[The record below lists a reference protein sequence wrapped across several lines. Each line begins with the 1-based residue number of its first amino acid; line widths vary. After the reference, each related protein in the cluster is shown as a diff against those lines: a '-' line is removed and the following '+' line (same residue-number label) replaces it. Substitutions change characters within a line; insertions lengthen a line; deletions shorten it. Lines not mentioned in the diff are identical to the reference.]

1 MERCQAVVDRDV
13 PAGLTAAWT
22 AATADPDALDA
33 LRSSRR
39 LYGELSGW
47 QGRLVVEGL
56 RAGATWEQIGAALGT
71 TRQAAWARFRH
82 VVEQADGRRGPMPEQ
97 IAALRARLDDEVKVL
112 QDKLKALDA
121 EWRADRG
128 RLQEELRALDRA
140 RAEQRKA
147 LKREVR
153 ETAERLRDEIRALRE
168 APA

>member
-1 MERCQAVVDRDV
+1 MVDGPQRDL
-13 PAGLTAAWT
+13 PRDLTDAWT
-22 AATADPDALDA
+22 AATEGPDALGA

-82 VVEQADGRRGPMPEQ
+82 VAEQAEVRRGPMPEQ
-97 IAALRARLDDEVKVL
+97 VAALQGRLNDEVKAL
-112 QDKLKALDA
+112 QARLKTLDA
-121 EWRADRG
+121 EWRADGG
-128 RLQEELRALDRA
+128 RLREELRALDRSH
-140 RAEQRKA
+140 AEQRKT
-147 LKREVR
+147 LQRELR
-153 ETAERLRDEIRALRE
+153 ETAATLRDEIRALRE

>member
-1 MERCQAVVDRDV
+1 MVDRDV
-13 PAGLTAAWT
+13 PTGLAAAWT

-82 VVEQADGRRGPMPEQ
+82 VVEQSEGRRGPMPEQ
-97 IAALRARLDDEVKVL
+97 VAALRARLDDEVKAL
-112 QDKLKALDA
+112 QGRLKSLDA
-121 EWRADRG
+121 EWRADRA
-128 RLQEELRALDRA
+128 RLHEELRALDRA
-140 RAEQRKA
+140 RAQQRKTVQ
-147 LKREVR
+147 RELR
-153 ETAERLRDEIRALRE
+153 ETASSLRDEIRALRE

>member
-1 MERCQAVVDRDV
+1 MVDRDV
-13 PAGLTAAWT
+13 PAGLAAAWT

-82 VVEQADGRRGPMPEQ
+82 VGEQAEGRRGPMPEQ
-97 IAALRARLDDEVKVL
+97 VAALRARLDDEVKAL
-112 QDKLKALDA
+112 QGRLKSLDA

-128 RLQEELRALDRA
+128 RVHEELRALDRA
-140 RAEQRKA
+140 RAEQRKT
-147 LKREVR
+147 LQRELR
-153 ETAERLRDEIRALRE
+153 ETASSLRDEIRALRE
-168 APA
+168 GPS